1 MICEYCGCEI
11 DNAEGEFVALY
22 DHQLYVCPA
31 CARADEE
38 FGDNLSEEFRLA
50 QVAEDS
56 LEAVLERQ
64 RELARAAEALY
75 EGKAV

>member
-22 DHQLYVCPA
+22 NHQVFVCPA
-31 CARADEE
+31 CAQADED
-38 FGDNLSEEFRLA
+38 FGGDLSEEFRLA
-50 QVAEDS
+50 QAAEAS
-56 LEAVLERQ
+56 LEAVLKHQ
-64 RELARAAEALY
+64 RELAQAAEALY